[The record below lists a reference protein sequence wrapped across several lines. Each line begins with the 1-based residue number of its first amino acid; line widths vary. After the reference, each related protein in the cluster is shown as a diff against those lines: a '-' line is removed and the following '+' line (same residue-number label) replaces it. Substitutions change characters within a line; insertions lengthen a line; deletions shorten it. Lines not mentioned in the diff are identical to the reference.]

1 MFFGQFDHSIDEKGR
16 LTVPARYRELL
27 DGGAYITLGFEDN
40 LMVMRSEEFEKLQQ
54 KIKLMS
60 ITNTKAR
67 QLARLI
73 FGNAAMLEIDN
84 NGRILIPQ
92 FLREV
97 SKLNSSVKVVGIGT
111 HFELWNPDFWN
122 KKQEIILDGS
132 IREGLFEDLELSF

>member
-27 DGGAYITLGFEDN
+27 DGGAYITLGFENN
-40 LMVMRSEEFEKLQQ
+40 LMVMRSEEFEKLQE

-60 ITNTKAR
+60 ITNTKSR

-73 FGNAAMLEIDN
+73 FGNAAMLDIDN

-92 FLREV
+92 FLRDL
-97 SKLNSSVKVVGIGT
+97 SKLDSSVKIVGIGT

-122 KKQEIILDGS
+122 KKQEIILDGA